1 MRFFR
6 PEMLWLILALP
17 LIGLAGWVAAVRKG
31 RALRKWA
38 GGAALAARFNAEVSP
53 NRRAI
58 KVMLFYLALLAL
70 ILTIARP
77 QWGTRLEPVT
87 RKGVDIVLVLDNSL
101 SMAAEDMAPSRLAYA
116 RHAIDSLLS
125 RLAGNR
131 VALITFAG
139 QATLA
144 CPLTL
149 DHAAVR
155 LFLDAVEPESM
166 QVPGTALA
174 ESLKLA
180 AASLS
185 IEGQSDSERSRAL
198 ILITDGE
205 DHEGGVE
212 EALQEMKSEGIALFA
227 IGVGSSRGSPIPIRN
242 SVGTLSSYKKDRQGK
257 IITTRLGE
265 QLLESMAL
273 TMGGRYYRGTATEVE
288 IEEVALALTG
298 MDSHDYGSV
307 LRARYEDRFQLPLLL
322 ALFALVAQMLI
333 GDRRR
338 RAEGAP

>member
-1 MRFFR
+1 
-6 PEMLWLILALP
+6 
-17 LIGLAGWVAAVRKG
+17 
-31 RALRKWA
+31 
-38 GGAALAARFNAEVSP
+38 
-53 NRRAI
+53 
-58 KVMLFYLALLAL
+58 
-70 ILTIARP
+70 
-77 QWGTRLEPVT
+77 
-87 RKGVDIVLVLDNSL
+87 VLDNSL

-155 LFLDAVEPESM
+155 LFLDAVEAESI

-185 IEGQSDSERSRAL
+185 IEGQSDRERSRAL

-212 EALQEMKSEGIALFA
+212 EALQELESEGIALFA

-242 SVGTLSSYKKDRQGK
+242 SVGTLSGYKKDRQGK

-273 TMGGRYYRGTATEVE
+273 AMGGRYYRGTATEVE
-288 IEEVALALTG
+288 IEEIALALTG
-298 MDSHDYGSV
+298 MDSHEYGSV

-322 ALFALVAQMLI
+322 ALLALGAQMLI

-338 RAEGAP
+338 RAGGAP